1 MLSGQF
7 TNRKGGFHVQ
17 IHRDSLCCAGYLAF
31 KDGDSVSAAAKNE
44 IVRQIPYALDILAM
58 RHPLLIGL
66 VRNALN
72 EHGEV
77 DRFAESYVRA
87 SMDQAKTPNVIE
99 SYAVYYFDYFVMF
112 DEDQVRIE
120 IANSMEKK
128 FGL

>member
-1 MLSGQF
+1 ML
-7 TNRKGGFHVQ
+7 K
-17 IHRDSLCCAGYLAF
+17 SLGTICVALVILLPF

-44 IVRQIPYALDILAM
+44 IVRQIPYALDILAV

-87 SMDQAKTPNVIE
+87 SMDEGKAPNVLE
-99 SYAVYYFDYFVMF
+99 SYAIYYLVMF
-112 DEDQVRIE
+112 DQDEVRTE
-120 IANSMEKK
+120 IANSIEKK